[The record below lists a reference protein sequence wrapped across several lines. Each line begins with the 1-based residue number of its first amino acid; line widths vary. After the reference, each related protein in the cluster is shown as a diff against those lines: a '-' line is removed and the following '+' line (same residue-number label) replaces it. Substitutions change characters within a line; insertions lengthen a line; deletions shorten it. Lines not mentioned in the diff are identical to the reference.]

1 MSSKFES
8 YATDIVRN
16 VPSDNLKEI
25 IELTMKKCSLN
36 MGSNYTDE
44 VLQRTIELI
53 KEDYSYMTINLIVSA
68 LFRGSMGHFGAGRL
82 IPKIIAQWLRE
93 ISQEYQKE
101 KDHKEIEERFK
112 VTSVPIDLK
121 KYPMGTALNLKIDWL
136 TSGAITSDEWDK
148 IQLKTL
154 AEIIGA
160 GHQPALENFGIKNNL
175 KS

>member
-8 YATDIVRN
+8 YATEFVRN
-16 VPSDNLKEI
+16 VPDEHLKEI

-44 VLQRTIELI
+44 ILQRVVELI
-53 KEDYSYMTINLIVSA
+53 KDDYHYMTVNLVVSA

-82 IPKIIAQWLRE
+82 IPKTIAQWLRE

-101 KDHKEIEERFK
+101 KDHKELEDK
-112 VTSVPIDLK
+112 LKANSTPVDLR

-136 TSGAITSDEWDK
+136 TSGRIDDNGWDM
-148 IQLKTL
+148 IPLKQL
-154 AEIIGA
+154 AEMIGA
-160 GHQPALENFGIKNNL
+160 GHYPTPEQFINQNN
-175 KS
+175 